1 MNIFSGLIGVQEFFS
16 FNFPLRAFFLK
27 IFFVEIWKFEI
38 DFKKSRFSRLRSTLA
53 CTPLTKSEK
62 KRCCPALLI
71 KEIDTESQFENYVF
85 RYSKNPLCPVLLDM
99 TFHCFMP
106 HLGLPSPG
114 EVLQN
119 FK

>member
-1 MNIFSGLIGVQEFFS
+1 M
-16 FNFPLRAFFLK
+16 
-27 IFFVEIWKFEI
+27 WKFEI

-71 KEIDTESQFENYVF
+71 KEIDTESQFVNYDF

-99 TFHCFMP
+99 TFHCFM
-106 HLGLPSPG
+106 LGSR
-114 EVLQN
+114 LQARYSRISSDRDDRMGSKIKTPTN
-119 FK
+119 SQDEISRIRKWKLNVNT